1 MAEYLVAEGWND
13 SGTLLAILEGM
24 GEGVIVFDL
33 TGRPLYLNSAVARL
47 HGMPRPFEV
56 TRNLLEYDEMF
67 RLYDDQGQAIRQDM
81 WPAQRVLRGEHF
93 FNWEVYARPSGA
105 SDGVKDENDGI
116 AEGGVVAY
124 SGFQTDG
131 EKPVGVL
138 LLHDVYEQRR
148 AEETLRQS
156 EERETSILDNLRD
169 YAIFT
174 LDLEGVITS
183 WNPGVGK
190 VLGYAE
196 EEFVGRSGNL
206 FFTPEEREAGTFEW
220 EMTTSAREGRAS
232 DDRWQLHKSGRRLWI
247 NGIMSALRTSTGEL
261 RGYVKIMRDY
271 TERLGLEREREGLVS
286 ELQALNETLEAR
298 VEERTQAL
306 KEANERLR
314 RSEERFAKAFQLA
327 PVAAAITTFDGTRLV
342 DANQTALEW
351 SGYTLEEAVNRPL
364 GDLELLEPRE
374 VEHLASL
381 LRAQGRFTNQEVA
394 LRTAPAGLRHT
405 LLSAEVVDI
414 GGERCVLSMAVDI
427 TERKRTEEQLLQAL
441 QEVMQDTAWFSQS
454 VMEKLAQIRSQRQD
468 ETEVAELTPREKQ
481 VLAHLARGESNEDIA
496 LALALAPQTVRN
508 YITTIYSKINAHSR
522 AEAVVWARERGLGV

>member
-56 TRNLLEYDEMF
+56 TRNLLEYDELF
-67 RLYDDQGQAIRQDM
+67 NLYDALGEPIPRDA
-81 WPAQRVLRGEHF
+81 WPVERVLRGERF
-93 FNWEVYARPSGA
+93 FNWEVYAQPHGLSN
-105 SDGVKDENDGI
+105 SVNDGTG
-116 AEGGVVAY
+116 EGGVVAY

-131 EKPVGVL
+131 KSPVGVL

-148 AEETLRQS
+148 TEETLRRS
-156 EERETSILDNLRD
+156 EERELSILDNLRD

-174 LDLEGVITS
+174 LSLDGVITS

-271 TERLGLEREREGLVS
+271 TERLSLEQEREGLVG

-327 PVAAAITTFDGTRLV
+327 PVAAAITTLDGGRLV

-364 GDLELLEPRE
+364 RELELLGASE
-374 VEHLASL
+374 VERLASRL
-381 LRAQGRFTNQEVA
+381 GAEGRFINQEVA
-394 LRTAPAGLRHT
+394 LHTASQGLRHA
-405 LLSAEVVDI
+405 LLSSEVVDI
-414 GGERCVLSMAVDI
+414 AGERCVLSMAVDI

-496 LALALAPQTVRN
+496 GALELAPQTVRN

>member
-13 SGTLLAILEGM
+13 SQTLLAILEGM

-56 TRNLLEYDEMF
+56 TRNLLEYGEMF
-67 RLYDDQGQAIRQDM
+67 DIYDDQGQAVPQDM
-81 WPAQRVLRGEHF
+81 WPAQRVLRGERF
-93 FNWEVYARPSGA
+93 FNWEVYARPNSTG
-105 SDGVKDENDGI
+105 
-116 AEGGVVAY
+116 EGGVVAY

-131 EKPVGVL
+131 ERPVGVL

-183 WNPGVGK
+183 WNPGVEK
-190 VLGYAE
+190 VLGYLE
-196 EEFVGRSGNL
+196 DEFVGRSGNL

-220 EMTTSAREGRAS
+220 ELATSEREGRAS
-232 DDRWQLHKSGRRLWI
+232 DDRWQLHKSGRHLWI
-247 NGIMSALRTSTGEL
+247 NGIMSALRKPTGEL

-271 TERLGLEREREGLVS
+271 TERLGLEREREGLVD
-286 ELQALNETLEAR
+286 ELRALNETLEAR

-327 PVAAAITTFDGTRLV
+327 PVAAAITTLDGGRVV

-351 SGYTLEEAVNRPL
+351 SGYTFEEAVNRPL
-364 GDLELLEPRE
+364 GELELLGPSE
-374 VEHLASL
+374 VEHLASRL
-381 LRAQGRFTNQEVA
+381 GAEGRFTNQEVA
-394 LRTAPAGLRHT
+394 LRTASEGLRHT

-496 LALALAPQTVRN
+496 GALELAPQTVRN